1 MVVCIIMYMSACV
14 FGALLPGI
22 QAIAGGLSRME
33 ERARGWRLCRGEG
46 LGLGLDGRRCVG
58 VG

>member
-1 MVVCIIMYMSACV
+1 MVVCIIMYMRACV

-33 ERARGWRLCRGEG
+33 ERARGWRLCLSLIHISEPT
-46 LGLGLDGRRCVG
+46 RRA
-58 VG
+58 